1 MSAQPRRRRPLHTT
15 TVRFD
20 ADLWRRLC
28 AIAEWLDVARAQV
41 IRAAV
46 REFVVR
52 VETDFE
58 HRQQQRDE
66 QLGRRAL

>member
-1 MSAQPRRRRPLHTT
+1 MSGLSRRRRPLHTT

-28 AIAEWLDVARAQV
+28 AVARVMDVPRAQL

-52 VETDFE
+52 VEIDVE
-58 HRQQQRDE
+58 HWQRQPDQQLE
-66 QLGRRAL
+66 RRAL

>member
-1 MSAQPRRRRPLHTT
+1 MSSAPRRRRPLHTT

-28 AIAEWLDVARAQV
+28 AIADWLDIARAQL

-52 VETDFE
+52 VESDAE
-58 HRQQQRDE
+58 QWPRLHDE
-66 QLGRRAL
+66 QLDRRAL

>member
-1 MSAQPRRRRPLHTT
+1 MSAQPRRRQRLHTT

-28 AIAEWLDVARAQV
+28 AIAEWLDIARAQL

-52 VETDFE
+52 VEADFE
-58 HRQQQRDE
+58 QRQRLRDE